1 MLRFKQYLLERVD
14 TTLNASITELFPAI
28 AFNLKYKPRS
38 VEDFKKFLYSLN
50 LSRNISSI
58 AKKSWDAKDANSA
71 KLVIEKL
78 PTMEERFLKT
88 KMENFFGIFPKI

>member
-1 MLRFKQYLLERVD
+1 MQTFKGFLSEARVD

-50 LSRNISSI
+50 LSR
-58 AKKSWDAKDANSA
+58 AKKSWDVKDAN
-71 KLVIEKL
+71 
-78 PTMEERFLKT
+78 
-88 KMENFFGIFPKI
+88 